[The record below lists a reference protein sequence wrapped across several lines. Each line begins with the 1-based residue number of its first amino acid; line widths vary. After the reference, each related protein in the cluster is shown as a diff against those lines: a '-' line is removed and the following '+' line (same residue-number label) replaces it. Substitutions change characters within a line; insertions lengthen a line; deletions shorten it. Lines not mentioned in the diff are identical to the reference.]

1 MNPTC
6 TGVATGIYG
15 TRESAFVPKAQV
27 NSTGCFDASVFFLP
41 YNVNATTGVEFPYA
55 RFYSSYSVGGNKYGQ
70 IPVSAQIITS
80 STKGSSVPTNPASD
94 ARSFDSSQSV
104 LAAFTAILMLLF

>member
-1 MNPTC
+1 M
-6 TGVATGIYG
+6 
-15 TRESAFVPKAQV
+15 

-41 YNVNATTGVEFPYA
+41 YNVTAATGVEIPYA

-70 IPVSAQIITS
+70 TPVSALTS
-80 STKGSSVPTNPASD
+80 TTSKGSSVPTNPASD